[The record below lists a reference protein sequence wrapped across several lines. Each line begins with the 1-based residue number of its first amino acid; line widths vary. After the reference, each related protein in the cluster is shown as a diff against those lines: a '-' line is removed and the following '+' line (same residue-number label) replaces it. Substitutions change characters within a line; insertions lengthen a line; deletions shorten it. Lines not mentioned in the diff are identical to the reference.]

1 MRRIFS
7 WIMIG
12 VVLSGTGIAA
22 AQAQAAQAQAA
33 QAPQQ
38 SPAGV
43 EAVMAYAGTWK
54 VHGEHFATAYSQV
67 GKEDKTLRNDC
78 WKSGA
83 YVACNQYVDG
93 DSKVLLIF
101 TYSDKDKMY
110 TTYQI
115 PQSGEAA
122 GSGRL
127 QDPGKHLDVSLA
139 GDAGRDHDV
148 FPRGERVHGNRSH
161 RLRAGVFTGQRSLDG
176 QWPRDSR
183 RGFRTRAACI
193 A

>member
-1 MRRIFS
+1 MASEAEVYFHASYIFLDYDRRRI
-7 WIMIG
+7 
-12 VVLSGTGIAA
+12 SGTGIAA

-127 QDPGKHLDVSLA
+127 QIRETFGCFPG
-139 GDAGRDHDV
+139 R
-148 FPRGERVHGNRSH
+148 
-161 RLRAGVFTGQRSLDG
+161 
-176 QWPRDSR
+176 
-183 RGFRTRAACI
+183 
-193 A
+193 